1 MTLPD
6 IVAHLRFQL
15 HRHGW
20 PAMLG
25 LALIVVAAVFQFFVV
40 TEVRTHADALRAEQA
55 VLRKR
60 LAEQAN
66 PQEASNRQL
75 AAFYAGLPV
84 AAGADGMIETIHRA
98 AAANDVTLTHG
109 EYHLT
114 RDSTASG
121 MSLLRYQITLPAR
134 ASYPQLRAWLADVM
148 NAAPTMA
155 LDELSFQRDTVGSGM
170 VESRVRLTLFLKA
183 S

>member
-1 MTLPD
+1 MTLPN
-6 IVAHLRFQL
+6 IAAHLRFQL
-15 HRHGW
+15 YRHGW
-20 PAMLG
+20 PAILG
-25 LALIVVAAVFQFFVV
+25 LALIVVAAGFQFFIV

-60 LAEQAN
+60 LAEQVN
-66 PQEASNRQL
+66 PQEASNRNL

-84 AAGADGMIETIHRA
+84 AAGSDGMIETIHRA
-98 AAANDVTLTHG
+98 AAANDVTLAHG
-109 EYHLT
+109 EYRLT

-121 MSLLRYQITLPAR
+121 VPLLRYQITLPAR

-148 NAAPTMA
+148 NAVPTLA
-155 LDELSFQRDTVGSGM
+155 LDELGFQRDAVGSGM
-170 VESRVRLTLFLKA
+170 VESRVRLTLFLRA